1 MTEDR
6 LPSEYKDLTFSM
18 SQFQIKHFVV
28 GSQHNNFRQFKQIL
42 LEMEVRHT
50 NLEQIGLDMEKNR
63 LERNLAKEN
72 FDNET
77 SPAQKALYEF
87 EMKKLDIAYENG
99 MRSME
104 RTKGELAYLQ
114 NIEAEFR
121 SKIDVKELMDNQEI
135 YETDYWIKRLAS
147 QSALELL
154 TVGRIGVGNLEALMQ
169 MGTEN
174 FKRALVEA
182 TRITNEVKDQV
193 KYLDL
198 IGEQELLESN
208 KTKEIDFKE
217 EK

>member
-1 MTEDR
+1 MTEDK

-50 NLEQIGLDMEKNR
+50 NIEQIELDMEKNR
-63 LERNLAKEN
+63 LERNLVKEN
-72 FDNET
+72 FDKEE

-87 EMKKLDIAYENG
+87 DMKKLDITYENG
-99 MRSME
+99 MRSLQ
-104 RTKGELAYLQ
+104 RTKGELEYLK
-114 NIEAEFR
+114 NIEEEFR
-121 SKIDVKELMDNQEI
+121 SKIDIKELMENQEL

-147 QSALELL
+147 QSALEIL

-169 MGTEN
+169 MGDKN
-174 FKRALVEA
+174 FKKALVEA
-182 TRITNEVKDQV
+182 TRITNDVKEQV
-193 KYLDL
+193 KYLDM
-198 IGEQELLESN
+198 IGEQELLENN

-217 EK
+217 EI